1 MNQLENK
8 NKEKVLNLIGLAT
21 RARKTSMGI
30 DIVIT
35 SIQKNKAKIAFIA
48 NDASIESIKKIQD
61 KCNYY
66 NVTSCLLFNS
76 AELNQAV
83 GKGNI
88 KVVTIND
95 NGFYESIK
103 TLI

>member
-1 MNQLENK
+1 MENK

-30 DIVIT
+30 DIVIGN
-35 SIQKNKAKIAFIA
+35 IQHNKAKIVFIA
-48 NDASIESIKKIQD
+48 SDASLETIKKVQD
-61 KCNYY
+61 KCKYY
-66 NVTSCLLFNS
+66 NITDCLLFNTD
-76 AELNQAV
+76 ELNQAV
-83 GKGNI
+83 GKANI
-88 KVVTIND
+88 KVVSIND

>member
-8 NKEKVLNLIGLAT
+8 NNEKILNLIGLAT

-30 DIVIT
+30 DIVIGN
-35 SIQKNKAKIAFIA
+35 IQHNKAKLVFIA
-48 NDASIESIKKIQD
+48 NDSSIETIKKVQD
-61 KCNYY
+61 KCKYY
-66 NVTSCLLFNS
+66 NVIDCMLFNTD
-76 AELNQAV
+76 ELNQAV

-88 KVVTIND
+88 KVVSIND